1 MCSNAQELEESI
13 QETLRSGDGEVEYW
27 EAVLQLLAVSK
38 ARARISEIST
48 DLVAKARAL
57 QHDREGAAQ
66 QRQGA
71 EAMGW
76 DEVRHVPPL
85 GAPHAHN
92 LGSAEVSLQTKA
104 ACSSWDAFLLVEV
117 VI

>member
-66 QRQGA
+66 QRQVA

-76 DEVRHVPPL
+76 DKVRCM
-85 GAPHAHN
+85 
-92 LGSAEVSLQTKA
+92 QTWLR
-104 ACSSWDAFLLVEV
+104 WDFASNKRCLYFVG
-117 VI
+117 